1 MEPLV
6 NKLGREVLTAAKE
19 TGVSEIERLM
29 NQAAVTGAKA
39 DTVRISSRSAAAEPA
54 KSLPT
59 RIADFLR
66 NLPSFI
72 GQFFRFILGEGE
84 QAGKKAAAETAERTG
99 EKFAEAEAESE
110 TIANLRKQLEEA
122 QAKNEASEVETAVQS
137 AENKA
142 ETVLSETDEIMAR
155 INQTKGPELGL
166 HQDSVES
173 LTKTIKELSNGQMTD
188 AMARENA
195 DAILANTKWVFRTD
209 ASKDNKEVETLLDN
223 LSRKFADEKTPAEY
237 RAAIEKQIVQL
248 LYEELEELKSLAD
261 SATGGVS
268 ALAQQGREIIAA
280 KLEKNSGGKVKKEEV
295 LKLFNINDIMANE
308 TEKAKLTTKQL
319 RQLENA
325 HQSILIDLERAGTT
339 PEEVAKK
346 ADGVAERL
354 KQAASGTG
362 VDHAGIKEEAL
373 DTAIDVMVDEFE
385 VLMPSDKYL
394 PSDFASRFKSYVKTE
409 MALKNNPTLL
419 NNELKRTTHNT
430 AKLRLEKD
438 LKEIQGTLPE
448 HLVKITEKA
457 SIFEKELLKEVQG
470 GVSAVDEAYLDAVSE
485 EISSALVQAV
495 KGNDKITRPE
505 RGMTAELVKDFLK
518 YHHEGAS
525 DPDAQEAFQMLK
537 DRITSFKFDPD
548 QLAKAA
554 FERIEEL
561 KDPLPHYQKKMAE
574 VKALAAKLQN

>member
-1 MEPLV
+1 MNPVEQKIA
-6 NKLGREVLTAAKE
+6 NAAAKGVGGAART
-19 TGVSEIERLM
+19 TGRALLSNIGQDSIKL
-29 NQAAVTGAKA
+29 A
-39 DTVRISSRSAAAEPA
+39 SRSAAETS

-99 EKFAEAEAESE
+99 EKFADAEAESE
-110 TIANLRKQLEEA
+110 TIANLRKQLAEA
-122 QAKNEASEVETAVQS
+122 QEKNEASEVETTVKF

-142 ETVLSETDEIMAR
+142 EAVLSETDEIMAR

-195 DAILANTKWVFRTD
+195 DAILANTKWVFRTGGQ
-209 ASKDNKEVETLLDN
+209 DNKEVETLLDN

-268 ALAQQGREIIAA
+268 ALVQQGREIIAA
-280 KLEKNSGGKVKKEEV
+280 KLEKNSGSKVKKEEV
-295 LKLFNINDIMANE
+295 LRLFNINDILANE
-308 TEKAKLTTKQL
+308 TEKAKLSTKQL
-319 RQLENA
+319 RLLENE
-325 HQSILIDLERAGTT
+325 HQSILTDLERAGTT
-339 PEEVAKK
+339 PEEVTKK

-373 DTAIDVMVDEFE
+373 ETAIDVMVDEFE

-394 PSDFASRFKSYVKTE
+394 PSDFATRFKSYVKTE
-409 MALKNNPTLL
+409 MALKNDPTLL

-438 LKEIQGTLPE
+438 LKAIQGTLPE
-448 HLVKITEKA
+448 HLAKITEKA

-495 KGNDKITRPE
+495 KGDDKITRPE

-518 YHHEGAS
+518 YHHEGVS
-525 DPDAQEAFQMLK
+525 DPDAQDAFQMLK
-537 DRITSFKFDPD
+537 NRIASFKFDPD
-548 QLAKAA
+548 KLAKAA

-574 VKALAAKLQN
+574 VKALAAKLQNKA

>member
-1 MEPLV
+1 MNPVEQKIA
-6 NKLGREVLTAAKE
+6 NAAAKGVGGAART
-19 TGVSEIERLM
+19 TGRALLSNIGQDSIKL
-29 NQAAVTGAKA
+29 A
-39 DTVRISSRSAAAEPA
+39 SRSAAETS

-99 EKFAEAEAESE
+99 EKFADAEAESE
-110 TIANLRKQLEEA
+110 TIANLRKQLAEA
-122 QAKNEASEVETAVQS
+122 QEKNEASEVETTVKS

-142 ETVLSETDEIMAR
+142 EAVLSETDEIMAR

-195 DAILANTKWVFRTD
+195 DAILANTKWVFRTGGQ
-209 ASKDNKEVETLLDN
+209 DNKEVETLLDN

-268 ALAQQGREIIAA
+268 ALVQQGREIIAA
-280 KLEKNSGGKVKKEEV
+280 KLEKNSGSKVKKEEV
-295 LKLFNINDIMANE
+295 LRLFNINDILANE
-308 TEKAKLTTKQL
+308 TEKAKLSTKQL
-319 RQLENA
+319 RLLENE
-325 HQSILIDLERAGTT
+325 HQSILTDLERAGTT
-339 PEEVAKK
+339 PEEVTKK

-373 DTAIDVMVDEFE
+373 ETAIDVMVDEFE

-394 PSDFASRFKSYVKTE
+394 PSDFATRFKSYVKTE
-409 MALKNNPTLL
+409 MALKNDPTLL

-438 LKEIQGTLPE
+438 LKAIQGTLPE
-448 HLVKITEKA
+448 HLAKITEKA

-495 KGNDKITRPE
+495 KGDDKITRPE

-518 YHHEGAS
+518 YHHEGVS
-525 DPDAQEAFQMLK
+525 DPDAQDAFQMLK
-537 DRITSFKFDPD
+537 NRIASFKFDPD
-548 QLAKAA
+548 KLAKAA

-574 VKALAAKLQN
+574 VKALAAKLQNKA